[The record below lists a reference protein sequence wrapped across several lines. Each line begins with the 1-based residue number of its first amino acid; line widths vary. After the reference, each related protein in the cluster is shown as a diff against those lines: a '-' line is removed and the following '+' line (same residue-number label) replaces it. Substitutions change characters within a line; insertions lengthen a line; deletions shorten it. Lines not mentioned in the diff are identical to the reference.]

1 MYYPFFNCGIA
12 LAGKSNLAAILDRSV
27 RRQAEKEEASMNSRA
42 DHFVAARR
50 GSRGLRSGGR
60 AYFLL
65 GLLALPACRL
75 DSQLRIAE
83 RILDRY
89 RRATASKPLP
99 LSHVVRMK
107 LRPDRAGDPATGFAE
122 VAWEPNRY
130 RERVS
135 SAGVTTERGIQGG
148 KAYAIDEDGFT
159 RVVSEPVLR
168 ELHTR
173 SYFWRKAWLFQ
184 DRERARLSL
193 GPADAAAVSLR
204 FLPLGGNPLLLSFS
218 RRDGRLT
225 AVRSPRF
232 DVDFGTDGSFRLA
245 SGIRPRVVGEV
256 AWSGLPS
263 ERIADAAVSGACG
276 KFVGR
281 AEVPFER
288 TARGGLTFPAAVNG
302 VAMRLALDG
311 TADGPLRLSPEAAR
325 RLGVS
330 FTTDVYG
337 RAIAAGATLA
347 VGTFSCPGIHVEG
360 LTQALD
366 EADGVVGGTLDREA
380 VVEIDAGGRR
390 LALHDPNRWVSPAG
404 FTRIIVDDDGD
415 RPVTTLRRGSRVVR
429 LTVAA
434 PTGSTDLSVEPDAL
448 ERLEISAPGTVG
460 SLRWGILELP
470 DLSVERDTRLTP
482 AGWGDDGKVGFAM
495 LLRFHSHLDLT
506 HRWIYVR
513 PVGR

>member
-1 MYYPFFNCGIA
+1 
-12 LAGKSNLAAILDRSV
+12 
-27 RRQAEKEEASMNSRA
+27 MNSRL
-42 DHFVAARR
+42 DHFVAEGLR
-50 GSRGLRSGGR
+50 SRGLRSGGR
-60 AYFLL
+60 ACFLL
-65 GLLALPACRL
+65 GLLTLTACRL

-89 RRATASKPLP
+89 QRATASKPLP

-107 LRPDRAGDPATGFAE
+107 LRPDRAGDPATGAAE

-168 ELHTR
+168 ELRTR

-193 GPADAAAVSLR
+193 GPTDAAAVSLR
-204 FLPLGGNPLLLSFS
+204 FLPQGGNPLVLRFS

-232 DVDFGTDGSFRLA
+232 DLDFGEDGSFLLA
-245 SGIRPRVVGEV
+245 SGIRPRVLAQV

-263 ERIADAAVSGACG
+263 ERIADAAVGGACG
-276 KFVGR
+276 KFAGR

-288 TARGGLTFPAAVNG
+288 TAEGGLTFPGAVNG
-302 VAMRLALDG
+302 VPLRLALDA
-311 TADGPLRLSPEAAR
+311 TADGPLRLSPEAAK

-347 VGTFSCPGIHVEG
+347 VGTFSCPGIHVEA
-360 LTQALD
+360 LTQPL
-366 EADGVVGGTLDREA
+366 EPDGVVGGTLYREA
-380 VVEIDAGGRR
+380 VVEIDASARR
-390 LALHDPNRWVSPAG
+390 LALHDPARWVSPAG

-415 RPVTTLRRGSRVVR
+415 RPVTNLRRGSRVAR

-434 PTGSTDLSVEPDAL
+434 PTGSADLAVAPEAL
-448 ERLEISAPGTVG
+448 ERLEISAPGTV
-460 SLRWGILELP
+460 SAMRWGILELP
-470 DLSVERDTRLTP
+470 DLSLERDPHPTSV
-482 AGWGDDGKVGFAM
+482 GWGDDGKVGFAM

>member
-1 MYYPFFNCGIA
+1 
-12 LAGKSNLAAILDRSV
+12 
-27 RRQAEKEEASMNSRA
+27 MNSRA
-42 DHFVAARR
+42 DQFTAEKRR
-50 GSRGLRSGGR
+50 SRGLRSGGR
-60 AYFLL
+60 ACFLL
-65 GLLALPACRL
+65 CLLALPACRL

-89 RRATASKPLP
+89 RRATASKALP
-99 LSHVVRMK
+99 LSHVIRMK
-107 LRPDRAGDPATGFAE
+107 LRPDRAGDPATGVAE

-173 SYFWRKAWLFQ
+173 SYFWRRAWLFQ

-193 GPADAAAVSLR
+193 GPADATAVSVRLT
-204 FLPLGGNPLLLSFS
+204 PLDGNPLALSFS
-218 RRDGRLT
+218 RRDGRLI

-232 DVDFGTDGSFRLA
+232 DLDFGQDGSFRLE

-256 AWSGLPS
+256 VWSGLPS
-263 ERIADAAVSGACG
+263 ERIADAAAGGACG

-288 TARGGLTFPAAVNG
+288 TAEGGLTFPAVVNG
-302 VAMRLALDG
+302 VALRLALDA
-311 TADGPLRLSPEAAR
+311 TADGPLRLSPEAAK

-330 FTTDVYG
+330 FSTDVYG
-337 RAIAAGATLA
+337 RSIAAGATLE
-347 VGTFSCPGIHVEG
+347 VGTFSCPGIHVEA
-360 LTQALD
+360 LTQPLD
-366 EADGVVGGTLDREA
+366 TSDGVVGGTVFREA
-380 VVEIDAGGRR
+380 VVEIDPAARR
-390 LALHDPNRWVSPAG
+390 LALHDPTRWVPPAG
-404 FTRIIVDDDGD
+404 FTRIVVDDDGD
-415 RPVTTLRRGSRVVR
+415 RPVTTLRRGRPVAR
-429 LTVAA
+429 LTVGA
-434 PTGSTDLSVEPDAL
+434 PTGSADLSVAPDAL
-448 ERLEISAPGTVG
+448 ERLEISAPGTGG
-460 SLRWGILELP
+460 SMRWGILELP
-470 DLSVERDTRLTP
+470 DLSVARDPHP
-482 AGWGDDGKVGFAM
+482 AAVGWGDDGKVGFAM

-506 HRWIYVR
+506 HRWIYVV

>member
-1 MYYPFFNCGIA
+1 
-12 LAGKSNLAAILDRSV
+12 
-27 RRQAEKEEASMNSRA
+27 MNSRL
-42 DHFVAARR
+42 DHFVAEGRR
-50 GSRGLRSGGR
+50 SRGLRSGGR
-60 AYFLL
+60 ACFLL
-65 GLLALPACRL
+65 GLLTLTACRL

-89 RRATASKPLP
+89 QRATASKPLP

-107 LRPDRAGDPATGFAE
+107 LRPDRAGDPATGAAE

-168 ELHTR
+168 ELRTR

-193 GPADAAAVSLR
+193 GPTDAAAVSLR
-204 FLPLGGNPLLLSFS
+204 FLPQGGNPLVLRFS

-232 DVDFGTDGSFRLA
+232 DLDFGEDGSFLLA
-245 SGIRPRVVGEV
+245 SGIRPRVLGQV

-263 ERIADAAVSGACG
+263 ERIADAAVGGACG
-276 KFVGR
+276 KFAGR

-288 TARGGLTFPAAVNG
+288 TAEGGLTFPGAVNG
-302 VAMRLALDG
+302 VQLRLALDA
-311 TADGPLRLSPEAAR
+311 TADGPLRLSPEAAK

-347 VGTFSCPGIHVEG
+347 VGTFSCPGIHVEA
-360 LTQALD
+360 LTQPL
-366 EADGVVGGTLDREA
+366 EPDGVVGGTLYREA
-380 VVEIDAGGRR
+380 VVEIDASARR
-390 LALHDPNRWVSPAG
+390 LALHDPARWVSPAG

-415 RPVTTLRRGSRVVR
+415 RPVTNLRRGSRVAR

-434 PTGSTDLSVEPDAL
+434 PTGSADLSVAPEAL
-448 ERLEISAPGTVG
+448 ERLEISAPGTV
-460 SLRWGILELP
+460 SAMRWGILELP
-470 DLSVERDTRLTP
+470 DLSLERDPHPTSV
-482 AGWGDDGKVGFAM
+482 GWGDDGKVGFAM

>member
-1 MYYPFFNCGIA
+1 
-12 LAGKSNLAAILDRSV
+12 
-27 RRQAEKEEASMNSRA
+27 MNSRA
-42 DHFVAARR
+42 DHFVAERR
-50 GSRGLRSGGR
+50 RSRGLRSGGR

-89 RRATASKPLP
+89 QRATASKPLP
-99 LSHVVRMK
+99 LSSVIRMK
-107 LRPDRAGDPATGFAE
+107 LRPDRPGDAATGVSE

-168 ELHTR
+168 ELRTR
-173 SYFWRKAWLFQ
+173 SYFWRRAWLFR

-193 GPADAAAVSLR
+193 GETDAATVSVRLT
-204 FLPLGGNPLLLSFS
+204 PLGGNPLVLSFS
-218 RRDGRLT
+218 RGNGRLT
-225 AVRSPRF
+225 AARSPRF
-232 DVDFGTDGSFRLA
+232 DLDFAEDGSLRLA

-256 AWSGLPS
+256 VWTGLPS
-263 ERIADAAVSGACG
+263 ERIADAGVGGACG
-276 KFVGR
+276 KFAGR

-288 TARGGLTFPAAVNG
+288 TAEGGLTFPAAVNG
-302 VAMRLALDG
+302 VPLRLALDA
-311 TADGPLRLSPEAAR
+311 TADGPLRISPEAAK
-325 RLGVS
+325 RLGVP

-337 RAIAAGATLA
+337 RPIAAGVMLTL
-347 VGTFSCPGIHVEG
+347 GTFSCPGTHVE
-360 LTQALD
+360 ALSRPP
-366 EADGVVGGTLDREA
+366 EGVDGVVGGTLYREA
-380 VVEIDAGGRR
+380 VVEIDPAGRR
-390 LALHDPNRWVSPAG
+390 LALHHPARWVSPAG

-415 RPVTTLRRGSRVVR
+415 RPVTNLRRGSQVAR
-429 LTVAA
+429 LTLGV
-434 PTGSTDLSVEPDAL
+434 PTGSADLGVTPDAL
-448 ERLEISAPGTVG
+448 ERLEISAPGRVG
-460 SLRWGILELP
+460 AMRWGILALP
-470 DLSVERDTRLTP
+470 DLSVERDPLPTA
-482 AGWGDDGKVGFAM
+482 AGWGDDGKLGFAL